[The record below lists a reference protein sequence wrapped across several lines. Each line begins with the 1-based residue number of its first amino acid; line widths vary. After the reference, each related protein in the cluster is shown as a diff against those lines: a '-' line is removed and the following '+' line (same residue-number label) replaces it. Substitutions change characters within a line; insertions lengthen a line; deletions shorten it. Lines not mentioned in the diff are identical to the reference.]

1 MVCGSCCTTSTQTE
15 RPQPVRS
22 RKADLRRRVNGDLV
36 VRFTAHG
43 LTSYAGL
50 ELLRSYLAKVDFVA
64 RLRHHLKSVDPGA
77 DYSSVDLV
85 RVFVAMLI
93 VGARRLS
100 HIRHLGSDPVIQRF
114 VELHRLPS
122 DRTLSRWLSRCKTSV
137 RTSLLSFMMELIGD
151 SLRPLKL
158 RRLTIDIDGTVLSTG
173 LQVERAFRGYN
184 PHHRKV
190 PSYYPITA
198 YLAQTGHVLSV
209 RNRSGNVHDGKASM
223 AFFRDLFR
231 EIHTIEPQ
239 ATLEVRL
246 DGAFFRREILAWL
259 ERRAEYAIRVPFYQ
273 WIDLKGIIALR
284 TRWKS
289 VAPGLDGFFTTVDL
303 APWHRKLKV
312 AVYRKRVFH
321 PTRKNFQ
328 LDLFDPSNGYWEY
341 SAITTNRHIGLRAL
355 WYFMAGR
362 GTHEKVIG
370 QLKTGFAFDAI
381 PTMNY
386 AANST
391 WQVLSILAH
400 NLVTSFQ
407 IATSAPRRQKSRKR
421 TALFFLKSIHTLRYE
436 FLNRAGIVQRPAG
449 RAFLTLADNE
459 ATRETFTRLV
469 DKLAQAA

>member
-1 MVCGSCCTTSTQTE
+1 
-15 RPQPVRS
+15 VRS
-22 RKADLRRRVNGDLV
+22 RKAELHRRVNGDLT
-36 VRFTAHG
+36 VRFTAEG

-50 ELLRSYLAKVDFVA
+50 ELMRSFLRKVHFSN
-64 RLRHHLKSVDPGA
+64 RLRRHLKAGDPGA

-100 HIRHLGSDPVIQRF
+100 HVRHLGQDPVIQRF
-114 VELHRLPS
+114 VELRSLPS
-122 DRTLSRWLSRCKTSV
+122 DRTLSRWLSRCKASV
-137 RTSLLSFMMELIGD
+137 RSALLAFMMELIGD

-223 AFFRDLFR
+223 DFFRDLFR
-231 EIHTIEPQ
+231 EIRAIEPK
-239 ATLEVRL
+239 AILEVRL

-259 ERRAEYAIRVPFYQ
+259 EKRAEYAIRVPFYE
-273 WIDLKGIIALR
+273 WVDLKGVIALR
-284 TRWKS
+284 ERWKP
-289 VAPGLDGFFTTVDL
+289 VAPGIDGFFTTVSL
-303 APWHRKLKV
+303 KPWKRTLKV
-312 AVYRKRVFH
+312 AIFRKRVFH
-321 PTRKNFQ
+321 VSRKNFQ

-341 SAITTNRHIGLRAL
+341 SAVTTNKEIGLSAL
-355 WYFMAGR
+355 WDFMGGR
-362 GTHEKVIG
+362 GTHEKVLG
-370 QLKTGFAFDAI
+370 QLKSGYAFDAI
-381 PTMNY
+381 PTMDY

-391 WQVLSILAH
+391 WQVLSVLAH

-407 IATSAPRRQKSRKR
+407 IATSTPRLQRSRKR
-421 TALFFLKSIHTLRYE
+421 TALFLLRSIHTLRYE
-436 FLNRAGIVQRPAG
+436 FLNKAGIVQRPAG
-449 RAFLTLADNE
+449 RPTLTLANNPVI
-459 ATRETFTRLV
+459 RGIFTRFI
-469 DKLAQAA
+469 DKLAHAA

>member
-1 MVCGSCCTTSTQTE
+1 MRC
-15 RPQPVRS
+15 
-22 RKADLRRRVNGDLV
+22 RKTDLRRRVNGDLA
-36 VRFTAHG
+36 VRFTARG

-50 ELLRSYLAKVDFVA
+50 ELLRCFLGKLDFVT
-64 RLRHHLKSVDPGA
+64 RLRRRLKGVDPGA
-77 DYSSVDLV
+77 DYSSADLV
-85 RVFVAMLI
+85 RVFVAMLV

-100 HIRHLGSDPVIQRF
+100 HVRYLASDPVIQRF
-114 VELHRLPS
+114 TELRNLPS
-122 DRTLSRWLSRCKTSV
+122 DRTLARWLSRCKASV
-137 RTSLLSFMMELIGD
+137 RAELLAFMMELVGD

-158 RRLTIDIDGTVLSTG
+158 KRLTIDVDGTVLSTG

-184 PHHRKV
+184 PHRRKV
-190 PSYYPITA
+190 PSYYPIMA

-223 AFFRDLFR
+223 DFFRDLFR
-231 EIHTIEPQ
+231 DVRIIEPR

-259 ERRAEYAIRVPFYQ
+259 DRRAEYAIRVPFYQ
-273 WIDLKGIIALR
+273 WIDLKGIVALR
-284 TRWKS
+284 MRWES
-289 VAPGLDGFFTTVDL
+289 VAHDIDGFFTTVHL
-303 APWHRKLKV
+303 APWNRDLRV

-321 PTRKNFQ
+321 PSRKNFQ

-341 SAITTNRHIGLRAL
+341 SAITTNKRIGLREL
-355 WYFMAGR
+355 WHFLAGR

-400 NLVTSFQ
+400 NIVTSFQ
-407 IATSAPRRQKSRKR
+407 IATSPPRLKRSRKR
-421 TALFFLKSIHTLRYE
+421 TAIFLLKSIHTLRYE

-449 RAFLTLADNE
+449 RSTLTLANNE
-459 ATRETFTRLV
+459 ATKRIFTRLV

>member
-1 MVCGSCCTTSTQTE
+1 M
-15 RPQPVRS
+15 RS
-22 RKADLRRRVNGDLV
+22 RKADLRHRVNGELA
-36 VRFTAHG
+36 VRFTAQG

-50 ELLRSYLAKVDFVA
+50 ELLRCYLTKLDFAA
-64 RLRHHLKSVDPGA
+64 RLRRRLKSVDPGA

-100 HIRHLGSDPVIQRF
+100 HVRHLGTDPVIQRF
-114 VELHRLPS
+114 VELRRLPS
-122 DRTLSRWLSRCKTSV
+122 DRTLSRWLSRCKASV
-137 RTSLLSFMMELIGD
+137 RTSLLGFMMELIGD

-158 RRLTIDIDGTVLSTG
+158 RRLTIDVDGTVLSTG

-223 AFFRDLFR
+223 GFFRDLFR
-231 EIHTIEPQ
+231 DIRTIEPQ

-246 DGAFFRREILAWL
+246 DGAFFRREILAWI
-259 ERRAEYAIRVPFYQ
+259 EKRAEYAIRVPFYE
-273 WIDLKGIIALR
+273 WVDLKGIIALR
-284 TRWKS
+284 ERWKS
-289 VAPGLDGFFTTVDL
+289 VAPGIDGFFTTVHL
-303 APWHRKLKV
+303 KPWKRDLKV
-312 AVYRKRVFH
+312 AIYRKQVFH
-321 PTRKNFQ
+321 LSRKNFQ

-341 SAITTNRHIGLRAL
+341 SAVTTNKQIGLPAL
-355 WYFMAGR
+355 WDFLAGR

-381 PTMNY
+381 PTMDY

-391 WQVLSILAH
+391 WQVLSVLAH

-407 IATSAPRRQKSRKR
+407 IATSTPRLKRSRKR
-421 TALFFLKSIHTLRYE
+421 TALFLLKSIHTLRYE
-436 FLNRAGIVQRPAG
+436 FLNKAGIVQRPAG
-449 RAFLTLADNE
+449 RPTLTLANNS
-459 ATRETFTRLV
+459 AIRGIFTRFV
-469 DKLAQAA
+469 EKLAHAA